1 MQSKPQQFA
10 VLVLVAA
17 LVFSTISVVAQGQ
30 TNDQQNSWSRVTA
43 LASGA
48 KVAVKLK
55 TGKTVN
61 GTVSSVTDSAL
72 SLNVKNSTTEIKRED
87 VATVHEVVKN
97 GSAKKATLIG
107 TGVGAG
113 IGAAAGGLADA
124 NDDSGFEKIDHVATA
139 ALAIVGAGSGAL
151 VGYLIGRGGN
161 KRVLVYEAK

>member
-1 MQSKPQQFA
+1 MRSKPQPFA
-10 VLVLVAA
+10 VLVVVAVFLLSTMTVAA
-17 LVFSTISVVAQGQ
+17 QDQ
-30 TNDQQNSWSRVTA
+30 TNNWSRVTA
-43 LASGA
+43 LSSGT

-61 GTVSSVTDSAL
+61 GAVSSVSDSAL

-87 VATVHEVVKN
+87 VATVYEVVKK
-97 GSAKKATLIG
+97 GSATKATLIG
-107 TGVGAG
+107 TGIGAG
-113 IGAAAGGLADA
+113 VGAAAGGIASS
-124 NDDSGFEKIDHVATA
+124 NDDNGFDKIDHVATA

>member
-1 MQSKPQQFA
+1 MRSKPQPFA
-10 VLVLVAA
+10 VLVVVA
-17 LVFSTISVVAQGQ
+17 LFLLSTLTVVAQDQ
-30 TNDQQNSWSRVTA
+30 TNNWSRVIA

-55 TGKTVN
+55 TGKTMN

-72 SLNVKNSTTEIKRED
+72 SLHVKNSTTEIKRED

-113 IGAAAGGLADA
+113 VGAAAGGIASS
-124 NDDSGFEKIDHVATA
+124 NDDDGSDKIDHVATA

-151 VGYLIGRGGN
+151 IGYLIGRGGN